1 MIKNRLLLFTIII
14 LLSHSMVYSN
24 ESLDKE
30 QISYEIDWKNQLFEI
45 TVTTLIEDTLKPLP
59 SIKFSIETDL
69 KQKLPYILL
78 NGIETI
84 TIDSRT
90 SGEDYIR
97 MHPDVITSIFE
108 LSSQL
113 KKVHSIFTN
122 NLKTLNI
129 KYSLDI
135 YPFIGKLFISHTR
148 TSKLSPILDFIPSA
162 DFTGI
167 VIYVDKK
174 LPMYGKQNAGSFTP
188 SLFPKIYDEKL
199 NLVMDNL
206 MVSPDSIKTSGTV
219 GYQTLSDPL
228 DLERIGLNPLELKAR
243 GIFGINNTDLLI
255 SERDAVKILSRQNN
269 LDLIKLGKI
278 VIIYNDDDQ

>member
-1 MIKNRLLLFTIII
+1 MIKNRLFLITITL
-14 LLSHSMVYSN
+14 LLSHSIVYGNSGT
-24 ESLDKE
+24 EE
-30 QISYEIDWKNQLFEI
+30 PQVRYEIDWKNQLLEI
-45 TVTTLIEDTLKPLP
+45 NVSTYINDSRKPLP
-59 SIKFSIETDL
+59 SIKISIETEL

-97 MHPDVITSIFE
+97 MHPDIITSIFD
-108 LSSQL
+108 LSPHL
-113 KKVHSIFTN
+113 IKIHSIFSN

-129 KYSLDI
+129 KYSLEI
-135 YPFIGKLFISHTR
+135 YPFISKLFIAHIR

-174 LPMYGKQNAGSFTP
+174 LPMYGKQNLGSFTP

-199 NLVMDNL
+199 NLVMDDL
-206 MVSPDSIKTSGTV
+206 MVSPDSINTSGTV

-228 DLERIGLNPLELKAR
+228 DLARIGLNPLELKAR

-269 LDLIKLGKI
+269 LNLIKQGKI
-278 VIIYNDDDQ
+278 LIIFNNDE

>member
-1 MIKNRLLLFTIII
+1 MIKNRLFLITIII
-14 LLSHSMVYSN
+14 LLSHSIVYGN
-24 ESLDKE
+24 PDTEE
-30 QISYEIDWKNQLFEI
+30 QQISYEIDWKKQLLQI
-45 TVTTLIEDTLKPLP
+45 TITTPISNNTKPLP
-59 SIKFSIETDL
+59 STKSSIETDL

-90 SGEDYIR
+90 SGEDFIK
-97 MHPDVITSIFE
+97 MHPDVIAAIFD
-108 LSSQL
+108 LSPHL
-113 KKVHSIFTN
+113 IKVHSIFSN
-122 NLKTLNI
+122 NLKVLNI
-129 KYSLDI
+129 KYSMDI
-135 YPFIGKLFISHTR
+135 YPFISKLFIAHTR
-148 TSKLSPILDFIPSA
+148 TSKPSPILDFIPSA

-174 LPMYGKQNAGSFTP
+174 LPMFGKQNEGSFIP
-188 SLFPKIYDEKL
+188 SLFPKIYDKKL

-206 MVSPDSIKTSGTV
+206 MVSPDSINTSGTV

-228 DLERIGLNPLELKAR
+228 DLPRIGLNPLKVKAR

-269 LDLIKLGKI
+269 LDLIKQGKI
-278 VIIYNDDDQ
+278 LIIYNNID

>member
-1 MIKNRLLLFTIII
+1 MIKNRLLLITIII
-14 LLSHSMVYSN
+14 LLSHSIVFGNSGT
-24 ESLDKE
+24 EE
-30 QISYEIDWKNQLFEI
+30 QQIRYEIDWENQLLEI
-45 TVTTLIEDTLKPLP
+45 NVSTLINDTRKPLP

-69 KQKLPYILL
+69 KQKLPYIIL

-97 MHPDVITSIFE
+97 MHPDVIASIFD
-108 LSSQL
+108 LSPHL
-113 KKVHSIFTN
+113 IKVHSIFSN
-122 NLKTLNI
+122 NLKVLNI
-129 KYSLDI
+129 KYSLEI
-135 YPFIGKLFISHTR
+135 YPFISKLFIAHTR

-174 LPMYGKQNAGSFTP
+174 LPMFGKQNLGSFNP
-188 SLFPKIYDEKL
+188 SLFPRIYDEKL
-199 NLVMDNL
+199 NLVMNDL
-206 MVSPDSIKTSGTV
+206 MVDPDSIKTSGTV

-228 DLERIGLNPLELKAR
+228 DLERIGLNPLEVKAR

-269 LDLIKLGKI
+269 LDLIKHGKI
-278 VIIYNDDDQ
+278 LIIYNDVE